1 MFAPQQ
7 QRALQQ
13 DLAGTFPQVFATSEM
28 LGNMH
33 RARQRI
39 QWRDTCFVCHTK
51 NMSLHKR
58 FHASS
63 FSTCN
68 FFNGNVKNHPLMSE
82 SWIFLSTFRNAC
94 ISDERVAC
102 CTPLQKLVVHKE
114 RCSVLVPKKLQL
126 LWA

>member
-1 MFAPQQ
+1 MKDVPQHIILEITHFFETYK
-7 QRALQQ
+7 ALQKKKVKILSIQ
-13 DLAGTFPQVFATSEM
+13 DVTVAKKDILMG
-28 LGNMH
+28 
-33 RARQRI
+33 
-39 QWRDTCFVCHTK
+39 
-51 NMSLHKR
+51 
-58 FHASS
+58 
-63 FSTCN
+63 
-68 FFNGNVKNHPLMSE
+68 VKNHPLMSE